1 MLVLIQNCI
10 NQSNSNGLNFY
21 KEIELPRYHT
31 PLDLKKKS
39 KQIFMQYHPDKQTEV
54 QDKELAGQIFAK
66 KTGIANFLGDI
77 NRKNIYDRFNK
88 NLSNDTRDI
97 E

>member
-1 MLVLIQNCI
+1 
-10 NQSNSNGLNFY
+10 
-21 KEIELPRYHT
+21 
-31 PLDLKKKS
+31 
-39 KQIFMQYHPDKQTEV
+39 MQYHPDKQTEV